1 MTRLC
6 IVPRW
11 SGGPDSDFYPW
22 LRAQPGVRARIG
34 ELLSPAIAQPGQPTI
49 AAWVESLQQSTAGSD
64 LGSTYFLG
72 HSVGCQAVLRFLEQ
86 SSDNARVAGVLCVAG
101 WWTVDRPWD
110 SIRPWIETPMDLDRV
125 RRVGQRFSVLLS
137 DDDPFTA
144 DWRENERQWRERLGA
159 DVRCVPGG
167 KHFNAAEEPAVLAAL
182 YALIDSKVDG
192 KVDGEG
198 VPPRS

>member
-22 LRAQPGVRARIG
+22 LRAQPAACARFDEI
-34 ELLSPAIAQPGQPTI
+34 LSPSIARPGEPTI
-49 AAWVESLQQSTAGSD
+49 AAWLESLREITAGLALD
-64 LGSTYFLG
+64 DTYFLG

-86 SSDNARVAGVLCVAG
+86 SSEETRVAGVLCVAG

-110 SIRPWIETPMDLDRV
+110 SLRPWSDTPMDLGRV
-125 RRVGQRFSVLLS
+125 RAAGQRFSVLLS

-144 DWRENERQWRERLGA
+144 DWRENERAWRERLGA
-159 DVRCVPGG
+159 EVRCVPGAR
-167 KHFNAAEEPAVLAAL
+167 HFNGAEEPAVLDAL
-182 YALIDSKVDG
+182 LALAGGAPV
-192 KVDGEG
+192 
-198 VPPRS
+198 